1 MRTTFGVKNF
11 RVFGDKGVS
20 LNLKPVTI
28 LTGENSSGKS
38 SIVKAMLLLRDY
50 FLAVMSE
57 PTKNPAA
64 IQLDFNSPQLKMSGF
79 DSARNKFSEKN
90 SEIIFS
96 YEATSDFAPFPF
108 VIEYAFVK
116 DPDNST
122 KGELSRIDIAYKN
135 TSVLSF
141 KNDCGKLK
149 VNEMNLNVLFEAL
162 CIYLKGTEVA
172 LSTVS
177 YSSDNDTLSLGKI
190 ESAVS
195 KNGIDITEW
204 AKYDHDCFRANWN
217 VRDTIRQNNLVLA
230 IKKSEEFDVKFYFP
244 VFEDL
249 CHLDHNSAINAISK
263 AELAYKE
270 YFTPEQREQFEKC
283 KSAIIADFSAN
294 EELSFIEYY
303 RAAENAFLSAYTS
316 DYTPQSIL
324 GMYNYIDALFGM
336 DIFSEQQLIYRN
348 WGKQLTKD
356 SIFQQLCT
364 FLHMWQCSYSDT
376 TDEYIKREQ
385 FADGAGNASIISKHH
400 LLMALVRYLPY
411 FIKELICP
419 TIFNQFVFVGSSFT
433 PVQRWY
439 SYEEKSNL
447 TDLLKKY
454 KKNARIIKLNQKP
467 DKKSATFGD
476 LWELVRLGDV
486 DYKIGGFTNKWL
498 KAFGIAQ
505 SLVIDEDEGGLG
517 FKLYLDKG
525 KGEVS
530 ALADEGHGLTQ
541 LVLILLQ
548 IEVEI
553 MQDKIRLAGYY
564 NADSVIT
571 QCSTIALEE
580 PEVSMH
586 PSWQSK
592 LALVLEDACREG
604 IHFII
609 ETHSEY
615 LIRKTQAI
623 VANYKTKEQ
632 FERCPFVVYYVG
644 ENGNAYDLEYTET
657 GRFTHSF
664 GPGFFDEASRSS
676 VEVLKRERRMKD
688 EAQND

>member
-1 MRTTFGVKNF
+1 MRTTFSVKNF

-108 VIEYAFVK
+108 VVEYAFVK

-230 IKKSEEFDVKFYFP
+230 LKKSEEFDVKFYFP

-263 AELAYKE
+263 AELSDRE
-270 YFTPEQREQFEKC
+270 YFSTEQNEQFEKC

-316 DYTPQSIL
+316 DYAPQSIL
-324 GMYNYIDALFGM
+324 GMFNYIDALLSLQMF
-336 DIFSEQQLIYRN
+336 D
-348 WGKQLTKD
+348 GKLTYLNYSKPQTD
-356 SIFQQLCT
+356 DGVFQMLCT
-364 FLHMWQCSYSDT
+364 FLHMWQFSCSDT
-376 TDEYIKREQ
+376 TDDIFLRSHTSRSGE
-385 FADGAGNASIISKHH
+385 ASITSRHH
-400 LLMALVRYLPY
+400 LLIALANYLPY
-411 FIKELICP
+411 LIKELICP
-419 TIFNQFVFVGSSFT
+419 TMFNQLVFVGSTFT
-433 PVQRWY
+433 PVQRCY

-447 TDLLKKY
+447 TDLLKEY
-454 KKNARIIKLNQKP
+454 KTYARIIKFNQKP
-467 DKKSATFGD
+467 DKKSATLGD

-505 SLVIDEDEGGLG
+505 YLVIDEDEGGLG
-517 FKLYLDKG
+517 FRLYLNKG
-525 KGEVS
+525 KGDVA
-530 ALADEGHGLTQ
+530 ALADEGHGITQ

-553 MQDKIRLAGYY
+553 MKDKIRLAGYS
-564 NADSVIT
+564 NVDSVIP
-571 QCSTIALEE
+571 QQATIALEE

-586 PSWQSK
+586 PNWQSK
-592 LALVLEDACREG
+592 LAMVLEDACREG

-657 GRFTHSF
+657 GRFAQLF